1 MKRMKTKSSMMIKD
15 KKRMNMRSWKNMQ
28 IL

>member
-15 KKRMNMRSWKNMQ
+15 KKRMNMRSWKNMR

>member
-1 MKRMKTKSSMMIKD
+1 MTRMKTKSSMMIKD
-15 KKRMNMRSWKNMQ
+15 KKRMNMRSWKNMR